1 MKYCDVRMNVMY
13 IYYWHCDDVN
23 TRSIRTLS
31 DGSIGKQFSKK
42 KKKKDIF
49 LRNANVS
56 LFSKIWN
63 YFALHVG
70 GKINQSL
77 DVSSRY

>member
-1 MKYCDVRMNVMY
+1 MNVMYIYVYIYIYIY

-42 KKKKDIF
+42 KKKKEEERYIF
-49 LRNANVS
+49 KKREC
-56 LFSKIWN
+56 FSFLQNLELLCLTRGWE
-63 YFALHVG
+63 
-70 GKINQSL
+70 
-77 DVSSRY
+77 D